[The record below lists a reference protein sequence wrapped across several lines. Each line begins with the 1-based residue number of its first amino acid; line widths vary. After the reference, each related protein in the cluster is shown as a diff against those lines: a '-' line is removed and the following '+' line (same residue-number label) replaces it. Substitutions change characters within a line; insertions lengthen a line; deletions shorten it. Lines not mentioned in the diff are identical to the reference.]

1 MGRRPDR
8 RALAGAAI
16 ALAIA
21 VFAWLAWFPSDE
33 RQIRR
38 QLTGV
43 ADRLNE
49 PSPGVAAVAQAAA
62 IGAAFADD
70 VVVDFGE
77 GAPVR
82 GRETLMGI
90 VAPLQPRTRRYEV
103 KIRDMN
109 VHVVDARSA
118 SVDLSATTTSDNGMD
133 AREFQV
139 AMVKRDGRWLIARV
153 TPVKV
158 LEK

>member
-1 MGRRPDR
+1 
-8 RALAGAAI
+8 
-16 ALAIA
+16 
-21 VFAWLAWFPSDE
+21 
-33 RQIRR
+33 
-38 QLTGV
+38 
-43 ADRLNE
+43 
-49 PSPGVAAVAQAAA
+49 
-62 IGAAFADD
+62 
-70 VVVDFGE
+70 
-77 GAPVR
+77 
-82 GRETLMGI
+82 
-90 VAPLQPRTRRYEV
+90 
-103 KIRDMN
+103 MN